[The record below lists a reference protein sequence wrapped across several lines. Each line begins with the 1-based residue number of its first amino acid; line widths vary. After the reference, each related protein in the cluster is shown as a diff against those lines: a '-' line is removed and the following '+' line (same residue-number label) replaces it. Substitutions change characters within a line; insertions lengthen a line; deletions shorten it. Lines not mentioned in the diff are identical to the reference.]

1 MVPDLVKLLDPRH
14 PIAELREGMICY
26 CPPVVNEPE
35 PPWYRQVTREQWK
48 AFWATFLGWMLDGFD
63 FTILTFILI
72 DIQNSFTVDRALAG
86 ALGTVTLMFRL
97 VGGFGFGAMADRYGR
112 KLPLMLSILWFSLFA
127 FLSGFSTSY
136 AMLFAFRALFGIGMG
151 GEWAAGMPLAM
162 EHWPAKFRGLAS
174 GLLQGGFYW
183 GYILSALTFH
193 FIYPL
198 FSGIAD
204 PFSDSGASTLAWRV
218 MFWTGVLPALLV
230 LWIRSGVSESPVWLA
245 RQRHLRVAGSAPVA
259 ARVSMLRL
267 FQPDLWWATVQSSLL
282 MGAFM
287 FSYYSLS
294 FWYPTFLRDGGRGT
308 LGYLIAFNLGAI
320 VGMALWGRASETRLG
335 RRGAISAAA
344 LIGVAVLPAYLGST
358 SALVLGIGA
367 VVMGASGGGIW
378 GMAPS
383 YLTERFPTEVRGVGP
398 GLSYHVGAALG
409 SATPFVLGR
418 LQDGG
423 MTVGGAMSLC
433 IAMSGLL
440 VVAMVWMG
448 PETRGRHFGPT
459 DADEPIDGT
468 EPEPDALAVES

>member
-1 MVPDLVKLLDPRH
+1 MVSQHALPATAKQL
-14 PIAELREGMICY
+14 A
-26 CPPVVNEPE
+26 
-35 PPWYRQVTREQWK
+35 WYRQVTREQWK
-48 AFWATFLGWMLDGFD
+48 AFLATFLGWLLDGFD

-97 VGGFGFGAMADRYGR
+97 VGGLGAGAMADRYGR
-112 KLPLMLSILWFSLFA
+112 KLPLMLSILWFSIFA

-151 GEWAAGMPLAM
+151 GEWAAGMPLAL
-162 EHWPAKFRGLAS
+162 EHWPTKLRGLAS
-174 GLLQGGFYW
+174 GLLQGGWYW

-193 FIYPL
+193 YIYPL
-198 FSGIAD
+198 FSAIPD
-204 PFSDSGASTLAWRV
+204 PFSDAAASTLGWRV
-218 MFWTGVLPALLV
+218 MFWTGVVPALLV

-245 RQRHLRVAGSAPVA
+245 RQRRLAEAGTAPDA
-259 ARVSMLRL
+259 ARASVLRL
-267 FQPDLWWATVQSSLL
+267 FGPDLWWATVQSSLL

-294 FWYPTFLRDGGRGT
+294 FWYPTFLREGGRGT

-335 RRGAISAAA
+335 RRGAVSAAA

-358 SALVLGIGA
+358 NALVLVFGA
-367 VVMGASGGGIW
+367 IVMGASGGGIW

-383 YLTERFPTEVRGVGP
+383 YLTERFPTAVRGVGP

-433 IAMSGLL
+433 IAVSGLL
-440 VVAMVWMG
+440 VAAMIWMG
-448 PETRGRHFGPT
+448 PETRGRQFTPT
-459 DADEPIDGT
+459 DTDEPIDGT
-468 EPEPDALAVES
+468 ERAAAALAAES

>member
-1 MVPDLVKLLDPRH
+1 MVSQHALPARPVKQL
-14 PIAELREGMICY
+14 A
-26 CPPVVNEPE
+26 
-35 PPWYRQVTREQWK
+35 WYRQVNREQWK
-48 AFWATFLGWMLDGFD
+48 AFLATFLGWLLDGFD

-72 DIQNSFTVDRALAG
+72 DIQNSFAVDRALAG

-97 VGGFGFGAMADRYGR
+97 VGGLGAGAMADRYGR
-112 KLPLMLSILWFSLFA
+112 KLPLMLSILWFSIFA

-151 GEWAAGMPLAM
+151 GEWAAGMPLAL
-162 EHWPAKFRGLAS
+162 EHWPTKLRGLAS
-174 GLLQGGFYW
+174 GLLQGGWYW

-193 FIYPL
+193 YIYPL
-198 FSGIAD
+198 FSGIPD
-204 PFSDSGASTLAWRV
+204 PFSDAAVSTLGWRV
-218 MFWTGVLPALLV
+218 MFWTGVIPALLV

-245 RQRHLRVAGSAPVA
+245 RQRRLAEAGTAPDA
-259 ARVSMLRL
+259 ARVSVMRL
-267 FQPDLWWATVQSSLL
+267 FGPDLWWATVQSSLL

-294 FWYPTFLRDGGRGT
+294 FWYPTFLREGGRGT

-335 RRGAISAAA
+335 RRGAVSVAA

-358 SALVLGIGA
+358 NALVLSVGA

-383 YLTERFPTEVRGVGP
+383 YLTERFPTAVRGVGP

-433 IAMSGLL
+433 IAVSGLL
-440 VVAMVWMG
+440 VAAMIWMG
-448 PETRGRHFGPT
+448 PETRGRQFTPT
-459 DADEPIDGT
+459 DTDEPIGGT
-468 EPEPDALAVES
+468 ERAADALAAES

>member
-1 MVPDLVKLLDPRH
+1 M
-14 PIAELREGMICY
+14 
-26 CPPVVNEPE
+26 CPPVVNVAEL
-35 PPWYRQVTREQWK
+35 PWYRQVTREQWK
-48 AFWATFLGWMLDGFD
+48 AFFATFLGWMLDGFD

-86 ALGTVTLMFRL
+86 ALGTVTLLFRL
-97 VGGFGFGAMADRYGR
+97 VGGFGFGVMADRYGR
-112 KLPLMLSILWFSLFA
+112 KLPLMLSILWFSIFA
-127 FLSGFSTSY
+127 CLSGFSTSY

-151 GEWAAGMPLAM
+151 GEWAAGMPLAL
-162 EHWPAKFRGLAS
+162 EHWPTKLRGLAS

-193 FIYPL
+193 YVYPL
-198 FSGIAD
+198 FSAIPD
-204 PFSDSGASTLAWRV
+204 PFSDAAGSTLGWRV
-218 MFWTGVLPALLV
+218 MFWTGVIPALLV

-245 RQRHLRVAGSAPVA
+245 RQRRLRDAGSTEVTEK
-259 ARVSMLRL
+259 VSVLRL
-267 FQPDLWWATVQSSLL
+267 FRRDLWWATVQSSLL

-294 FWYPTFLRDGGRGT
+294 FWYPTFLREAGLST
-308 LGYLIAFNLGAI
+308 LGYLLAFNLGAI

-335 RRGAISAAA
+335 RRGAVSAGA
-344 LIGVAVLPAYLGST
+344 LIGVAVLPAYLGSMNP
-358 SALVLGIGA
+358 LVLLIGA
-367 VVMGASGGGIW
+367 IVMGATGGGIW

-398 GLSYHVGAALG
+398 GLSYHLGAALG

-433 IAMSGLL
+433 IAVSGLL
-440 VVAMVWMG
+440 VAAMVWMG
-448 PETRGRHFGPT
+448 PETRGRDFTPT
-459 DADEPIDGT
+459 DADEPVDGT
-468 EPEPDALAVES
+468 ASEPDALPVES

>member
-1 MVPDLVKLLDPRH
+1 MVSQHALPARPVKQL
-14 PIAELREGMICY
+14 A
-26 CPPVVNEPE
+26 
-35 PPWYRQVTREQWK
+35 WYRQVNREQWK
-48 AFWATFLGWMLDGFD
+48 AFLATFLGWLLDGFD

-97 VGGFGFGAMADRYGR
+97 VGGLGAGAMADRYGR
-112 KLPLMLSILWFSLFA
+112 KLPLMLSILWFSIFA

-151 GEWAAGMPLAM
+151 GVWAAGMPLAL
-162 EHWPAKFRGLAS
+162 EHWPTKLRGLAS
-174 GLLQGGFYW
+174 GLLQGGWYW

-193 FIYPL
+193 YIYPL
-198 FSGIAD
+198 FSGIPD
-204 PFSDSGASTLAWRV
+204 PFSDAAVSTLGWRV
-218 MFWTGVLPALLV
+218 MFWTGVIPALLV

-245 RQRHLRVAGSAPVA
+245 RQRRLAEAGTAPDA
-259 ARVSMLRL
+259 ARVSVMRL
-267 FQPDLWWATVQSSLL
+267 FGPDLWWATVQSSLL

-294 FWYPTFLRDGGRGT
+294 FWYPTFLREGGRGT

-335 RRGAISAAA
+335 RRGAVSVAA

-358 SALVLGIGA
+358 NALVLGVGA

-383 YLTERFPTEVRGVGP
+383 YLTERFPTAVRGVGP

-433 IAMSGLL
+433 IAVSGLL
-440 VVAMVWMG
+440 VAAMIWMG
-448 PETRGRHFGPT
+448 PETRGRQFTPT
-459 DADEPIDGT
+459 DTDEPVGGT
-468 EPEPDALAVES
+468 ERTADALAAES